1 MDGQET
7 KVNTETTQN
16 GQAGNTTPQTV
27 SSTASQGKNETPANA
42 GTFTQKDID
51 DAVNKAKSQYGRAE
65 AEFNRKIKEV
75 ESRESK
81 LAEWEKTKEAAELEE
96 AKGNP
101 EKLNVLQERKSLRQL
116 KAELEAEK
124 QQLLAEKA
132 QHSERLSK
140 VEKWERE
147 QSIAS
152 IAKEVNGDTAILM
165 AKADELGLSDT
176 DKIKALARTLWQGT
190 SQTQPKNPNPANVFN
205 GKTNGGGSDLKGL
218 SARQLLKLGVEQ
230 KLK

>member
-7 KVNTETTQN
+7 KVNNEMTQN
-16 GQAGNTTPQTV
+16 GQADKTTPQTV

-51 DAVNKAKSQYGRAE
+51 DAVNKAKSQFGRAE
-65 AEFNRKIKEV
+65 AEFNRKIKDIEF
-75 ESRESK
+75 RESK
-81 LAEWEKTKEAAELEE
+81 LSEWEKTKEAAELEE

-116 KAELEAEK
+116 KAELETEK

-140 VEKWERE
+140 VERWERE
-147 QSIAS
+147 QEITS
-152 IAKEVNGDTAILM
+152 IAKEVNGDAATLM
-165 AKADELGLSDT
+165 AKADEFGISGS
-176 DKIKALARTLWQGT
+176 DKIKALAKTLWPVT
-190 SQTQPKNPNPANVFN
+190 TTQTKNPNPANVFN
-205 GKTNGGGSDLKGL
+205 GKTNGGGGDLKGL
-218 SARQLLKLGVEQ
+218 SARQLLKMGVEQ
-230 KLK
+230 KIK